1 MVDVIIVGAGP
12 SGMSAAL
19 NLLRAGRS
27 VLILEKEG
35 IGGQIATSPRVENLP
50 SIKEV
55 AGEKFAFDFFEQI
68 DALGVQFELENV
80 LKVEKLDK
88 YFEEV
93 GKEVEH
99 ESIK

>member
-55 AGEKFAFDFFEQI
+55 AGEKFERINDLFAAILEK
-68 DALGVQFELENV
+68 GVSRNAWILTSQFEI
-80 LKVEKLDK
+80 
-88 YFEEV
+88 YAT
-93 GKEVEH
+93 
-99 ESIK
+99 IC